1 MRLSRRASYTTAAWA
16 FIMIGSTA
24 FFLSSYFGFLGS

>member
-16 FIMIGSTA
+16 FILIGSTA
-24 FFLSSYFGFLGS
+24 FFLSGYLGLLN